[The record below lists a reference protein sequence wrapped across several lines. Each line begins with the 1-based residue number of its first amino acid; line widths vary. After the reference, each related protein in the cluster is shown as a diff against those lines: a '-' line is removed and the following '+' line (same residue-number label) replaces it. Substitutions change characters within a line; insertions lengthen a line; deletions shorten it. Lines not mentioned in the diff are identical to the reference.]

1 MIETPTTAPTS
12 FRAGDFAAWKTAIP
26 EYDAA
31 DGWSLIYRLILP
43 FGAATEFSA
52 TDGVGG
58 DYAVSLSATATS
70 TWQAGAGTLL
80 SRVERGSGPGL
91 ERVTLGQQAVTI
103 LPNLATASSFDGRSI
118 AAKGLADARTALAQ
132 YMAKGQAHVAEYHIS
147 DRVMKFRTTQD
158 ILDLIA
164 YYEREV
170 AKERATAALMQGTAP
185 GRIYTRF

>member
-12 FRAGDFAAWKTAIP
+12 FRAGDSAAWKTALP

-52 TDGVGG
+52 TGGTGG

-80 SRVERGSGPGL
+80 SRVERGSGAGL
-91 ERVTLGQQAVTI
+91 ERITLGQQAVTI

-118 AAKGLADARTALAQ
+118 AAKGLADARAALAQ

-185 GRIYTRF
+185 GRVYTRF

>member
-12 FRAGDFAAWKTAIP
+12 FRAGDSSAWKAALP
-26 EYDAA
+26 EYAST

-43 FGAATEFSA
+43 FGAAAEFSA
-52 TDGVGG
+52 TGGTGG

-80 SRVERGSGPGL
+80 SRVERGSGAGL
-91 ERVTLGQQAVTI
+91 ERITLGQQAVTI

-118 AAKGLADARTALAQ
+118 AAKGLADARAALAQ

-185 GRIYTRF
+185 GRVYTRF

>member
-12 FRAGDFAAWKTAIP
+12 FRAGDSSAWKAALP
-26 EYDAA
+26 EYDAT

-43 FGAATEFSA
+43 FGAAAEFSA
-52 TDGVGG
+52 TGGTGG

-91 ERVTLGQQAVTI
+91 ERITLGQQAVTI

-170 AKERATAALMQGTAP
+170 AKERATAALMQGTTP

>member
-12 FRAGDFAAWKTAIP
+12 FRAGDSAAWKTALP

-52 TDGVGG
+52 TGGTGG

-80 SRVERGSGPGL
+80 SRVERGSGAGL
-91 ERVTLGQQAVTI
+91 ERITLGQQTITI
-103 LPNLATASSFDGRSI
+103 LPNLTTASSFDGRSI
-118 AAKGLADARTALAQ
+118 AAKGLADARAALAQ

-170 AKERATAALMQGTAP
+170 AKERAAAALMQGTAP
-185 GRIYTRF
+185 GRVYTRF